1 MDKSLKEEL
10 ESNFKDIQV
19 NIPEDNRLIISIK
32 KEQVLNILSFL
43 KEKGFRCL
51 SAISCVDWI
60 KIGKFELIYHIS
72 SFENGLH
79 LMLKTKIEREAA
91 RFITVIPVFKNAQ
104 TYEREIWEMFGIE
117 FEGNS
122 RLIPLF
128 LDRWRESPPFRKDF
142 DAREYVERTFGM
154 TSRNQDK
161 EEKG

>member
-1 MDKSLKEEL
+1 MNKSLKEEL

-19 NIPEDNRLIISIK
+19 NIPEDNRLIINIK
-32 KEQVLNILSFL
+32 KEQVLNVLSFL
-43 KEKGFRCL
+43 KGKGYNRL
-51 SAISCVDWI
+51 VLISCVDWV

-79 LMLKTKIEREAA
+79 LMLKTKIERETA

-117 FEGNS
+117 FEGNP

-128 LDRWRESPPFRKDF
+128 LDRWKEGPPFRKDF
-142 DAREYVERTFGM
+142 DIREYVERTFGV
-154 TSRNQDK
+154 TSRSQEK
-161 EEKG
+161 EEKE